1 MATKLKNN
9 KLLVTIISCLVLVGL
24 SVGMYMTY
32 PNIEAYVEKNKDN
45 YLESYSFYEQMRY
58 QMYLTYVEALEN
70 ENSDSLNIVEKLY
83 DVPTKDFESIYKDLL
98 NQYYDRYGY
107 DEEYDDVEQNVS
119 FSILNGVTVETST
132 SLNAASEN
140 NSQVEQSM
148 KFSQLSHEQQLAA
161 IKDLLV
167 EFMPSDIDELRYEYN
182 LENLYYFAVDQ
193 TNNQT
198 YSYSGYSGPQLSE
211 LSLLLNNSTED
222 TLAQL
227 KEDYQYFVVLDYDA
241 EGDLTVSNLYG
252 VNFTSRYSTS
262 GDLSTINAEKE
273 VSIRLDSGSL
283 GYNQVVAFAPIKNMT
298 FVYGV
303 PAQLL
308 YHDDIYRDDYVMTF
322 YNIQEMSF
330 FYDGIALVALALFA
344 LIIPLKS
351 ISNVKFIKR
360 ILKWPIESLLLTAS
374 IPFAFFIEL
383 LPSMIYSTIENRL
396 VTGIPKQA
404 Q

>member
-1 MATKLKNN
+1 M
-9 KLLVTIISCLVLVGL
+9 LVGL

-32 PNIEAYVEKNKDN
+32 PNIEAYVEKNRDN
-45 YLESYSFYEQMRY
+45 YFESYSFYEQMRY

-70 ENSDSLNIVEKLY
+70 ENSDSLNIVEELY

-198 YSYSGYSGPQLSE
+198 YSYIGYSGPQLSE
-211 LSLLLNNSTED
+211 LSLLLNNPTED

-241 EGDLTVSNLYG
+241 DGNLTVSNLYG
-252 VNFTSRYSTS
+252 VNFTSGYSTS
-262 GDLSTINAEKE
+262 GNLSIINAEKE
-273 VSIRLDSGSL
+273 VSNRLDSGSI
-283 GYNQVVAFAPIKNMT
+283 GYNQVVTFAPIKNMT

-308 YHDDIYRDDYVMTF
+308 YYDDIYRDDYMMTF

-351 ISNVKFIKR
+351 ISNVKFIKLF
-360 ILKWPIESLLLTAS
+360 LKWPIES
-374 IPFAFFIEL
+374 
-383 LPSMIYSTIENRL
+383 
-396 VTGIPKQA
+396 
-404 Q
+404 

>member
-1 MATKLKNN
+1 MATKFKNN

-24 SVGMYMTY
+24 SVVMYMTY

-211 LSLLLNNSTED
+211 LSLLLNNST
-222 TLAQL
+222 
-227 KEDYQYFVVLDYDA
+227 
-241 EGDLTVSNLYG
+241 
-252 VNFTSRYSTS
+252 
-262 GDLSTINAEKE
+262 
-273 VSIRLDSGSL
+273 
-283 GYNQVVAFAPIKNMT
+283 
-298 FVYGV
+298 
-303 PAQLL
+303 
-308 YHDDIYRDDYVMTF
+308 
-322 YNIQEMSF
+322 
-330 FYDGIALVALALFA
+330 
-344 LIIPLKS
+344 
-351 ISNVKFIKR
+351 
-360 ILKWPIESLLLTAS
+360 
-374 IPFAFFIEL
+374 
-383 LPSMIYSTIENRL
+383 
-396 VTGIPKQA
+396 
-404 Q
+404 